1 MVPVIGLLLAAIL
14 ASASPDS
21 SNIVEV
27 DIGHGYGGSESFA
40 MSGDRV
46 IHTQRTADASGE
58 VDVRR
63 AILHPNAKVW
73 KRFWLRIDEAN
84 VWQWTFRYS
93 DVSRGQQM
101 DGSRWRVELHHG
113 EQSVEATGYNA
124 APKNFSDLQRALDQ
138 LVADSAVDA
147 SDP

>member
-46 IHTQRTADASGE
+46 MHTE
-58 VDVRR
+58 VAPLLPAIRR
-63 AILHPNAKVW
+63 DTSLLPD
-73 KRFWLRIDEAN
+73 RR
-84 VWQWTFRYS
+84 
-93 DVSRGQQM
+93 
-101 DGSRWRVELHHG
+101 
-113 EQSVEATGYNA
+113 
-124 APKNFSDLQRALDQ
+124 
-138 LVADSAVDA
+138 
-147 SDP
+147 